1 MDPFAE
7 LGEESHERHQ
17 HNGVHVFRDPHTVF
31 GAYFATEG
39 VTQASMKGYTRVMC
53 LH

>member
-1 MDPFAE
+1 MEPFSE
-7 LGEESHERHQ
+7 LGEEFHERHR
-17 HNGVHVFRDPHTVF
+17 HSGVRVFGGSHAVF

-39 VTQASMKGYTRVMC
+39 VTQASMKGYTRVMY